1 MDSASIAGWAM
12 WGVFLLATVVY
23 WLEIGFDILSEVNIF
38 LSDALRALAC
48 TLVTS
53 WFLLIPEWDKLH
65 LFWLALLILTVAD
78 CVEYRRIPALVRLMR
93 GFAGRQPIKHSPS
106 PTIAW
111 SWGRLRRRGK
121 TAATRAAPSLP
132 A

>member
-1 MDSASIAGWAM
+1 MDGAAIAGWAM

-23 WLEIGFDILSEVNIF
+23 WLEIGFDILSEVTIF

-53 WFLLIPEWDKLH
+53 WFLLVPEWSKLH

-78 CVEYRRIPALVRLMR
+78 CVEYRRIPALFRMMR
-93 GFAGRQPIKHSPS
+93 GFAGRQPIKHGPS

-111 SWGRLRRRGK
+111 SFGRRSRRRS
-121 TAATRAAPSLP
+121 AAAGSAQAGRA
-132 A
+132 